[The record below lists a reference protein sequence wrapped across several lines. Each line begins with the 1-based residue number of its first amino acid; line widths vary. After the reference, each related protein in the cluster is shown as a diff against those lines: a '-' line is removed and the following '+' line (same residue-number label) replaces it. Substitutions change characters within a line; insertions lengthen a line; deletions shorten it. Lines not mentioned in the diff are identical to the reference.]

1 MRNLILAT
9 LTKKAAE
16 IKVHKKSSPEKE
28 IRIPFA
34 VKKFNL
40 EMTNIRVS
48 WKLILHNLIFAILT
62 NKAAEIKV
70 HKKSSLEKMMRI

>member
-1 MRNLILAT
+1 MTNIGFYGNQFLRNLILAT

-48 WKLILHNLIFAILT
+48 WKLIFAQLNFCDF
-62 NKAAEIKV
+62 NKQ
-70 HKKSSLEKMMRI
+70 SGRN